1 MGAWYIRITGK
12 RRKEIDVHLLAQAV
26 IALGEQFREQ
36 ENPHVDDDEAV
47 HDAPGETA

>member
-12 RRKEIDVHLLAQAV
+12 RRKEIDVHLLVQAV

-36 ENPHVDDDEAV
+36 ENPRAEEDETV
-47 HDAPGETA
+47 HDAPGDTS